1 MCTANYLANTGD
13 VEWVQHYVS
22 VDARKRSEPGVAGD
36 PLLVWTG
43 LYISFVE
50 LICSNS
56 GVFILIVE
64 CGGTVVEVEYFV
76 FT

>member
-22 VDARKRSEPGVAGD
+22 VDARKCLEPGVAGD

-43 LYISFVE
+43 IYISFVE
-50 LICSNS
+50 LI
-56 GVFILIVE
+56 
-64 CGGTVVEVEYFV
+64 
-76 FT
+76 